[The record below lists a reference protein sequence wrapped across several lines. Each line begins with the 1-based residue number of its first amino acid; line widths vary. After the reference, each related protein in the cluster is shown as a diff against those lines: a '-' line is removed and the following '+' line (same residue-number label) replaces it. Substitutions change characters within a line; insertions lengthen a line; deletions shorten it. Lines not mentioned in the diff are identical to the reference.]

1 MSNNIEK
8 LVGFTF
14 LLRGVDEERRRIL
27 LENMTIEAG
36 QLRME
41 DPMEPNMEPTPV
53 AVTRDAGGTISLVGE
68 DTGVVHFSI

>member
-53 AVTRDAGGTISLVGE
+53 AVTRGAGGTISLVGE